1 VTYDSPV
8 RSRRLGPAGAV
19 TAALLG
25 ACSDEEP
32 GAAETLPPIITTT
45 STSTTLAPA
54 DTVPRFYEVQRG
66 DTLTAIAATYG
77 LPIETIMAANGITDQ
92 NNIQVG
98 QILQLPSP
106 DIVPETRPR
115 RRRAVPSTSAP

>member
-1 VTYDSPV
+1 MTYDSPV
-8 RSRRLGPAGAV
+8 RWRRLGPAVAI

-25 ACSDEEP
+25 ACSDDDS

-45 STSTTLAPA
+45 STSTTVAPA
-54 DTVPRFYEVQRG
+54 DTVPRFYEVRRG

-92 NNIQVG
+92 NSIQAG

-106 DIVPETRPR
+106 DIVPEARPR
-115 RRRAVPSTSAP
+115 RRPSPTASSSP